1 MFATFAADAID
12 YHHRGDSWW
21 RATARAGFGSA
32 GAYGG
37 AAFGFARCT
46 ALFETPPAML
56 ACGVPASIF
65 GSYAGERVGN
75 ALADEILGKA
85 GK

>member
-1 MFATFAADAID
+1 
-12 YHHRGDSWW
+12 
-21 RATARAGFGSA
+21 
-32 GAYGG
+32 
-37 AAFGFARCT
+37 
-46 ALFETPPAML
+46 ML